1 VPRVEALKEALPERS
16 FDHVSRADGTTSVSD
31 ASRTPWPRLLRR
43 RPATVAGA
51 LSVLVHAVVLA
62 VVTIPRPSPADFPQ
76 GPERLRLLDLPPR
89 VDVPPPPG
97 EIEAPPPPRAAV
109 VEAGSP
115 SVGSGPAVSPAPP
128 EPGLEPPPVEGTAK
142 LTSTIAKVEVAP
154 MVERPEIF
162 RRRLARY
169 SGDVLRRPGAGGV
182 VELHLYVDPRGRV
195 SEVDVAESSGHARL
209 DRAARD
215 VAREIEFLPALNRDR
230 TVGVWVSQRICFL
243 RLERPEPGLSPA
255 ECERRARGEGG

>member
-1 VPRVEALKEALPERS
+1 M
-16 FDHVSRADGTTSVSD
+16 SRADGTNSVHD

-43 RPATVAGA
+43 RPATVAA
-51 LSVLVHAVVLA
+51 VLSILVHAVVLA
-62 VVTIPRPSPADFPQ
+62 VVSLPRPSPADLPE

-97 EIEAPPPPRAAV
+97 EIESPPAPRATA
-109 VEAGSP
+109 VEAGTP
-115 SVGSGPAVSPAPP
+115 SLGSGPDVSPAPP
-128 EPGLEPPPVEGTAK
+128 EPELEPPDVEGSAE
-142 LTSTIAKVEVAP
+142 LTSTIARVEVAP
-154 MVERPEIF
+154 MVERPEVF

-169 SGDVLRRPGAGGV
+169 SGDALRRPGSGGV
-182 VELHLYVDPRGRV
+182 VELRLYVDPRGRV
-195 SEVDVAESSGHARL
+195 EEVDVAESSGHPRL

-243 RLERPEPGLSPA
+243 RLERPEPGLTPA
-255 ECERRARGEGG
+255 ECERRARGQGR